1 MGETEFWITHNYFG
15 PIFFVGKVG
24 ISLALFF
31 AVPMNILACRNIIHD
46 MMLSDEME
54 YSLKHKNLRIQAE
67 DGKIVFEVDSVDSYR
82 NKIHI
87 YSTLGLQFGS
97 AILAIFIPEITY

>member
-1 MGETEFWITHNYFG
+1 MDETEFWITHNYFG

-46 MMLSDEME
+46 MMLSDEIE
-54 YSLKHKNLRIQAE
+54 Y
-67 DGKIVFEVDSVDSYR
+67 
-82 NKIHI
+82 
-87 YSTLGLQFGS
+87 
-97 AILAIFIPEITY
+97 

>member
-15 PIFFVGKVG
+15 PVFFVGKVG

-46 MMLSDEME
+46 MLLSDEME
-54 YSLKHKNLRIQAE
+54 Y
-67 DGKIVFEVDSVDSYR
+67 
-82 NKIHI
+82 
-87 YSTLGLQFGS
+87 
-97 AILAIFIPEITY
+97 